1 MSALEDKFHAE
12 WKLHWPQLELVRE
25 FSDVPM
31 WEEDFQERYAKSK
44 RSKRYRADF
53 AHLPSRSLV
62 EIQGGTYMR
71 GRHVSGSGYD
81 RDARK
86 YNLAMI
92 SGWKVYLLTS
102 TTATDAIWI
111 EKIGKACWLD
121 QQLASQAD

>member
-31 WEEDFQERYAKSK
+31 WEEDFQERCAKSK

-53 AHLPSRSLV
+53 ALPGSRSLI

-121 QQLASQAD
+121 QQLASQ

>member
-31 WEEDFQERYAKSK
+31 WEEDYQERYAKSK

-53 AHLPSRSLV
+53 ALPDSRSLI

-102 TTATDAIWI
+102 TTATDATWI

-121 QQLASQAD
+121 QQLASQ

>member
-1 MSALEDKFHAE
+1 VSALEDKFHAE

-53 AHLPSRSLV
+53 ALPGSRSLI

-121 QQLASQAD
+121 QQLASQ